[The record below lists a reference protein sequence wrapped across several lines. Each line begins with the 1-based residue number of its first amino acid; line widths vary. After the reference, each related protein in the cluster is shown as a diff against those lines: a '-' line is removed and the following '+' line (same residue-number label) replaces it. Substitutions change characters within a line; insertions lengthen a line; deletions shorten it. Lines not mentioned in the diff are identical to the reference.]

1 MVALWPVF
9 RGIAQVPRLSVLTY
23 NVFTGPPTPTAYAGA
38 LEGSERLRLQCK
50 RIQELAPDV
59 VCLQEVQSDGVR
71 AYIEQNLPEYGAT
84 YILTDNE
91 LRESM
96 PCLSITSCCWLDKRL
111 TVSSCLSTPERGILG
126 CRIGRLMRKA
136 LDSAGAGPQTTISGF
151 LLGPVQSGLMILHRK
166 DKLTADGR
174 ASAITFD
181 EQGGDLLNAFRP
193 RGALCARLRLRTDGS
208 PVVVANTHANAESA
222 NFVGGTILGQQ
233 LPSVPL
239 PSSPRRRQ
247 LQQLFS
253 HVSRLTT
260 EARVVVCGDFNSSPD
275 LDEIPAEDHGFVDA
289 TKSTAAKRCHRRS
302 EDECTPW
309 LATWDGTRN
318 PLVASGWFS
327 EGTDAQTQ
335 LDYIFTSRDSGL
347 DVENVS
353 LALDDGPVPLSDHY
367 GVLADFA
374 VGKFSPKTARDSLA
388 GAGAFADDMNYGEQ
402 SHAEPSQRPRM
413 PLREPLPEHLHPPE
427 EPLWGI

>member
-1 MVALWPVF
+1 
-9 RGIAQVPRLSVLTY
+9 
-23 NVFTGPPTPTAYAGA
+23 
-38 LEGSERLRLQCK
+38 
-50 RIQELAPDV
+50 
-59 VCLQEVQSDGVR
+59 
-71 AYIEQNLPEYGAT
+71 
-84 YILTDNE
+84 
-91 LRESM
+91 
-96 PCLSITSCCWLDKRL
+96 
-111 TVSSCLSTPERGILG
+111 
-126 CRIGRLMRKA
+126 MRKA

-174 ASAITFD
+174 PSAITFD

-193 RGALCARLRLRTDGS
+193 RGVLCARLRLRTDGT

-247 LQQLFS
+247 LQQLFG
-253 HVSRLTT
+253 HVSRLAA

-275 LDEIPAEDHGFVDA
+275 LNEIPAEDDGFVDA
-289 TKSTAAKRCHRRS
+289 TKSTAAKRCQHRG
-302 EDECTPW
+302 EHECSPW

-335 LDYIFTSRDSGL
+335 LDYIFTSRESGL
-347 DVENVS
+347 AVEDVS
-353 LALDDGPVPLSDHY
+353 LALDEGPMPLSDHY

-374 VGKFSPKTARDSLA
+374 VGKFSPAAARDQLVAA
-388 GAGAFADDMNYGEQ
+388 GAIAEEGLEHGGQ
-402 SHAEPSQRPRM
+402 SHPEPSSQPRR
-413 PLREPLPEHLHPPE
+413 PLREPPPQHPHPE